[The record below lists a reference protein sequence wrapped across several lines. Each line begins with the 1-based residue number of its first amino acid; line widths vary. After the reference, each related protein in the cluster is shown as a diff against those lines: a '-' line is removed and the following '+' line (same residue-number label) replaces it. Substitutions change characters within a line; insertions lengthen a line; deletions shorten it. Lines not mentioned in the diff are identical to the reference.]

1 MSLTCD
7 YFTFAVGLI
16 MGTRLWYGFWDV
28 EKDNDA
34 AFDCRVDSVVRE
46 IGDRGKVCLSEPA
59 LTPSR
64 EPASDLVPLV
74 PAPAPAPA
82 ADSDSIPAPAAV
94 AVDLNTESSTMNP
107 SIMALDRENLMHQ
120 IQQLSS
126 QLATIDSAP
135 NAMPSAHLPRVAPV
149 PSSQPSA
156 QLSELFYLE
165 RERERAERQAERQ
178 AEREAERKAERKA
191 ERQAE
196 RSRLERAE
204 RERVERA
211 EMRLLF
217 VFGVSTCT
225 CGVGVAIVGA
235 ALLLK
240 KV

>member
-7 YFTFAVGLI
+7 YFAFAVGLI

-28 EKDNDA
+28 ENDNDA

-64 EPASDLVPLV
+64 GPTSDLVPLV
-74 PAPAPAPA
+74 PAPAPA
-82 ADSDSIPAPAAV
+82 ADSDSVPAPAAV
-94 AVDLNTESSTMNP
+94 TVGLKTESPTMDQ
-107 SIMALDRENLMHQ
+107 SRRALDRESLMHE

-135 NAMPSAHLPRVAPV
+135 NVTPTARLPRVAPV
-149 PSSQPSA
+149 PSSQPST
-156 QLSELFYLE
+156 QLSELFFLE
-165 RERERAERQAERQ
+165 RER
-178 AEREAERKAERKA
+178 

-196 RSRLERAE
+196 RSRLESAE

-217 VFGVSTCT
+217 AFSVSTCT
-225 CGVGVAIVGA
+225 CGIGVAIVGA

-240 KV
+240 KA